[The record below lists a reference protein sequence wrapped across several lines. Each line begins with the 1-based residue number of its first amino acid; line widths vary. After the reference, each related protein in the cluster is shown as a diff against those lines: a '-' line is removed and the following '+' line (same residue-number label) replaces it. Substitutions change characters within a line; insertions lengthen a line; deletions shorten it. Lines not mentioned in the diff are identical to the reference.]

1 MTAKEPEGL
10 TIQPLG
16 GGALTKNMAFLS
28 ELQETDVKKQ
38 SY

>member
-1 MTAKEPEGL
+1 MTGKKPEGL
-10 TIQPLG
+10 TIQPL